1 LEGRFNVILKISE
14 LTAKRM
20 LFLVLLA
27 TLIFVTSHML
37 QPMKVRAMGM
47 VELRSLHDP
56 SVQPEGK
63 FQQLNGCN
71 NNSTCATQLESFPFV
86 LPFP

>member
-1 LEGRFNVILKISE
+1 LKISE

-20 LFLVLLA
+20 LFFALLA
-27 TLIFVTSHML
+27 TLIFVTSDML
-37 QPMKVRAMGM
+37 QPMQVRAIGM
-47 VELRSLHDP
+47 VELHSLQNA
-56 SVQPEGK
+56 SAQPEGK

-71 NNSTCATQLESFPFV
+71 NSNSTCAMQLQSFPFV